1 VILVNGK
8 AEDRISISDRGLNY
22 GDGLFETI
30 AFRNGVA
37 EFIDAH
43 IQRLVDGC
51 TRLNIPFQQRELL
64 STELDSVYQS
74 LKDVDSVIKIVIT
87 RGSGG
92 RGYFADNT
100 AEPSRI
106 ISTHAYPSYPQ
117 SYQQQGIS
125 VRLCQHKLSENP
137 TLAGLKHLN
146 RLDNII
152 ARNEWSDENI
162 AEGLMF
168 DQSNH
173 LIEGTMTNVFI
184 VKSNQ
189 LISPKIK
196 TSGVN
201 GILRTQ
207 IIQIANQL
215 GITFKEGVLSQ
226 TDLKNADEV
235 FVCNSINGIWPVKNI
250 IDFEKTLSVGP
261 VTQQLQHVLLEVK
274 R

>member
-1 VILVNGK
+1 MILVNGK

-43 IQRLVDGC
+43 IHRLIEGC
-51 TRLNIPFQQRELL
+51 KRLNIPFQQVELL
-64 STELDSVYQS
+64 STELNTVYQS

-92 RGYFADNT
+92 RGYLADNT
-100 AEPSRI
+100 VEPSRI
-106 ISTHAYPSYPQ
+106 ISTHAYPRYPE
-117 SYQQQGIS
+117 SYQQHGIA

-146 RLDNII
+146 RLDNVI
-152 ARNEWSDENI
+152 ARNEWTDENI
-162 AEGLMF
+162 AEGLLF

-189 LISPKIK
+189 LITPLIN
-196 TSGVN
+196 TSGVS
-201 GILRTQ
+201 GILRAH
-207 IIQIANQL
+207 IIRIANQL
-215 GITFKEGVLSQ
+215 GMHFKEELLSKD
-226 TDLKNADEV
+226 DLNSADEV
-235 FVCNSINGIWPVKNI
+235 FVCNSINGIWPVNRI
-250 IDFEKTLSVGP
+250 SVLGKTLSVGP
-261 VTQQLQHVLLEVK
+261 LTQRLQQALLEVK

>member
-30 AFRNGVA
+30 AFRNDVA

-51 TRLNIPFQQRELL
+51 IRLNIPFQQLELL

-92 RGYFADNT
+92 RGYLADNT
-100 AEPSRI
+100 VEPSRI
-106 ISTHAYPSYPQ
+106 ISTHAYPSYPK
-117 SYQQQGIS
+117 SYQQQGVSI
-125 VRLCQHKLSENP
+125 RLCQHKLSENP
-137 TLAGLKHLN
+137 ALAGLKHLN
-146 RLDNII
+146 RLDNVI
-152 ARNEWSDENI
+152 ARNEWSDINI
-162 AEGLMF
+162 VEGLMF
-168 DQSNH
+168 DQSSH

-189 LISPKIK
+189 LITPLIT
-196 TSGVN
+196 TSGVS
-201 GILRTQ
+201 GILRAEL
-207 IIQIANQL
+207 IRIANHL
-215 GITFKEGVLSQ
+215 GISFKEDVISES
-226 TDLKNADEV
+226 DLKYADEV
-235 FVCNSINGIWPVKNI
+235 FVCNSINDIWPVNNI
-250 IDFEKTLSVGP
+250 VDIGKSLSIGP
-261 VTQQLQHVLLEVK
+261 ITQRLQKALLEVQ

>member
-8 AEDRISISDRGLNY
+8 PEDRISISDRGLNY

-51 TRLNIPFQQRELL
+51 IRLNIPFQQLELL
-64 STELDSVYQS
+64 STELDSIYQS

-92 RGYFADNT
+92 RGYLADNT

-106 ISTHAYPSYPQ
+106 ISTHAYPSYPK
-117 SYQQQGIS
+117 SYQQQGVS

-146 RLDNII
+146 RLDNVI

-189 LISPKIK
+189 LISPLIQ

-201 GILRTQ
+201 GIIRAQLIRM
-207 IIQIANQL
+207 ANQL
-215 GITFKEGVLSQ
+215 GINFKEDIISQ
-226 TDLKNADEV
+226 TELNNADEV

-250 IDFEKTLSVGP
+250 MDFEKTLSVGP
-261 VTQQLQHVLLEVK
+261 ITQQLQHVLLEVEK
-274 R
+274 